1 MVLTDRRNLLG
12 KRPKSACGESS
23 NCRFSF
29 SAARNA
35 ITKVTEYVTF
45 GFSFLTL
52 VFFPY
57 KERLKVTVLKR
68 YGFFSDLAAII
79 RKNSDKRPWI
89 ENGEKALPFIH
100 QLDRVARKASDV
112 SAADWRYQ
120 TQVKKYRFFFTC
132 VVTAFQTFLEGEK
145 TNKKK
150 EKPKLRIQWLWY

>member
-1 MVLTDRRNLLG
+1 M
-12 KRPKSACGESS
+12 
-23 NCRFSF
+23 
-29 SAARNA
+29 
-35 ITKVTEYVTF
+35 
-45 GFSFLTL
+45 
-52 VFFPY
+52 
-57 KERLKVTVLKR
+57 KVTVLKR
-68 YGFFSDLAAII
+68 YGFFSVLAAII

-150 EKPKLRIQWLWY
+150 RKTEVTYSVALVLRFLAAENENRQLEDLPLADFGRFPDRLLLSVRIKSINENFVN

>member
-1 MVLTDRRNLLG
+1 M
-12 KRPKSACGESS
+12 
-23 NCRFSF
+23 
-29 SAARNA
+29 
-35 ITKVTEYVTF
+35 
-45 GFSFLTL
+45 
-52 VFFPY
+52 
-57 KERLKVTVLKR
+57 KVTVLKR
-68 YGFFSDLAAII
+68 YGFFSVLAAII

-132 VVTAFQTFLEGEK
+132 VVTAFQTFLEGKK

>member
-1 MVLTDRRNLLG
+1 M
-12 KRPKSACGESS
+12 
-23 NCRFSF
+23 
-29 SAARNA
+29 
-35 ITKVTEYVTF
+35 
-45 GFSFLTL
+45 
-52 VFFPY
+52 
-57 KERLKVTVLKR
+57 KVTVLKR
-68 YGFFSDLAAII
+68 YGFFSVLAAII

-150 EKPKLRIQWLWY
+150 RKTEVTYSVALVLRFLAAENENRQLEDLPLADFGRLPDRLLLSVRTKSINENFVN